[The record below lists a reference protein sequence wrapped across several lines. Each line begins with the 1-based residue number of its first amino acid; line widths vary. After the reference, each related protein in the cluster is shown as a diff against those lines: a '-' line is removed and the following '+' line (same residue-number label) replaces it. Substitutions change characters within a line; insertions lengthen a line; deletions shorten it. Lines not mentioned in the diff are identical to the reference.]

1 MTRGLLDLERER
13 AKQLDGLK
21 VQSLP
26 LLSRAFGL
34 ERSRLE
40 PRALAKAGLTK
51 GAEGDGL
58 KT

>member
-1 MTRGLLDLERER
+1 MTGGWLDLERER
-13 AKQLDGLK
+13 AKHSDGLK

-34 ERSRLE
+34 ERSRFE